1 MKYLLI
7 DTNIFLDMII
17 DRKNNF
23 SSSLL
28 KSFIKLLDYDEI
40 KLLLPSIVI
49 HETYKHIGDELSK
62 VGKTIKEAKKAIGE
76 IYGINGCTIDGLEVK
91 EYKKKARETFCP
103 GGSPPGQCKVFI
115 QSYQHRR

>member
-1 MKYLLI
+1 MKYLLV

-40 KLLLPSIVI
+40 KLLIPTIVV
-49 HETYKHIGDELSK
+49 HETYKHIDEELSK
-62 VGKTIKEAKKAIGE
+62 VGTTIKKAMEAIGS

-91 EYKKKARETFCP
+91 DFKKRAKESLHELNTIYLFLCNAPFL
-103 GGSPPGQCKVFI
+103 I
-115 QSYQHRR
+115 NLY